1 MLKNFIIISFRNL
14 VRKRGFALINL
25 MGLTM
30 GLSVSFLILLYVF
43 NELSYDKHHPAS
55 DRLYRIAVTGNLG
68 EMPLNVAV
76 TPGALAHN
84 LADQM
89 PEVEAY
95 CMFEHLGG
103 DQLFRSGDNKFYE
116 NHLVYA
122 DENLFKLFA
131 FDFLYGDPET
141 SLDKP
146 YNLILRKS
154 ISEKFF
160 GEVNSLGKTIRLN
173 NDKDYIV
180 TGIIEDP
187 PEESHLAINII
198 ASFET
203 RISENG
209 TAMLEDWGSMMYYS
223 YIRLREG
230 TNLEDFVQKMNAF
243 FNENLIKEFDDDRI
257 SVNPYL
263 QAVTDIHLNSRL
275 LGEIK
280 PNSELSYV
288 YILSLIAA
296 AILFI
301 AGINFMN
308 LATARSA
315 SRAKEVG
322 IRKIVGSNRKKL
334 IFQFVGESVFM
345 STLAFLLSLV
355 LIELLLPVFNNVTH
369 KNIEFSYYFNSS
381 LLIIFLGI
389 SLFIGVFSGSYPA
402 FYLSAFNPIK
412 VLQSKLRSGSSNK
425 SLRNIL
431 VFIQFA
437 ISSSLIAC
445 TIIIYSQL
453 NFMQEKSLGFD
464 KENLIAIFLRNDEV
478 KSRAQQLKNE
488 FRSQAVVESSSLAS
502 SIPGMSLNGSSYFPE
517 GLDQEPWL
525 IYEFHVDEDFVDKTF
540 GMTITEG
547 RNFSTSFSSDSS
559 AVLINE
565 TLKKSLKWENP
576 IGKTFTSGNDDDTE
590 NKLRVIG
597 VVEDF
602 HFRSLHERIEPTMIR
617 FSKTKPSY
625 LILRLRPGPLD
636 KSLRT
641 LELAWEQLNPDLPF
655 DYEFVNES
663 FSGLY
668 SSERR
673 LSHLFTYLSIFAIF
687 IASLGLLGLISYTA
701 EQRTKEIGIR
711 KVLGAS
717 IFSLSKLLSIEYI
730 RLIILAN
737 ILAWPVSYKL
747 MRVWL
752 ENFSYRIDI
761 PLWPF
766 VTAGLITLII
776 SLLVINL
783 QILKTARQNPVRS
796 LRYE

>member
-1 MLKNFIIISFRNL
+1 MFKNFIIISFRNL

-43 NELSYDKHHPAS
+43 NELSYDKQHPAS

-89 PEVEAY
+89 PEIEAY

-209 TAMLEDWGSMMYYS
+209 TTMLEDWGSMMYYS
-223 YIRLREG
+223 YIRLKEG
-230 TNLEDFVQKMNAF
+230 TNLEDFVQKMNVF

-315 SRAKEVG
+315 SRAREVG

-381 LLIIFLGI
+381 LLIIFVGI
-389 SLFIGVFSGSYPA
+389 SLFIGIFSGSYPA

-445 TIIIYSQL
+445 TIVIYNQL

-464 KENLIAIFLRNDEV
+464 KDNLIAIFLRNDEV
-478 KSRAQQLKNE
+478 KSGAHQLKNE

-502 SIPGMSLNGSSYFPE
+502 SIPGMSLNG
-517 GLDQEPWL
+517 
-525 IYEFHVDEDFVDKTF
+525 
-540 GMTITEG
+540 
-547 RNFSTSFSSDSS
+547 
-559 AVLINE
+559 
-565 TLKKSLKWENP
+565 
-576 IGKTFTSGNDDDTE
+576 
-590 NKLRVIG
+590 
-597 VVEDF
+597 
-602 HFRSLHERIEPTMIR
+602 
-617 FSKTKPSY
+617 
-625 LILRLRPGPLD
+625 
-636 KSLRT
+636 
-641 LELAWEQLNPDLPF
+641 
-655 DYEFVNES
+655 
-663 FSGLY
+663 
-668 SSERR
+668 
-673 LSHLFTYLSIFAIF
+673 
-687 IASLGLLGLISYTA
+687 
-701 EQRTKEIGIR
+701 
-711 KVLGAS
+711 
-717 IFSLSKLLSIEYI
+717 
-730 RLIILAN
+730 
-737 ILAWPVSYKL
+737 
-747 MRVWL
+747 
-752 ENFSYRIDI
+752 
-761 PLWPF
+761 
-766 VTAGLITLII
+766 
-776 SLLVINL
+776 
-783 QILKTARQNPVRS
+783 
-796 LRYE
+796 